1 MSENLDLVRSIY
13 ADWERGDFSRI
24 DWAHP
29 EIVFESTGFDFR
41 AATGV
46 VEMGQRWREWMS
58 AWERYRTEAEEIR
71 QLSDGRVLVLMW
83 HCGRGKASGVGIDEM
98 KTPGANVFAIRDG
111 KVVRL
116 SLFWDREDALAGL
129 GLTE

>member
-1 MSENLDLVRSIY
+1 VRSIY
-13 ADWERGDFSRI
+13 ANWERGDFSAV

-41 AATGV
+41 TASGV
-46 VEMGQRWREWMS
+46 AEMGQRWSEWMS
-58 AWERYRTEAEEIR
+58 AWEHYRTEAEEIR
-71 QLSDGRVLVLMW
+71 ELGDGRVLVLMW

-98 KTPGANVFAIRDG
+98 KTPGANVFAFQDR

-116 SLFWDREDALAGL
+116 SLYWDRPDALADL
-129 GLTE
+129 DLEE